1 MVFSSIFVMKF
12 RGTFFINFITLFNSI
27 KYYGNF
33 IYEIKRIH
41 SHLSHFS
48 NQTTTIDND
57 HLFLVQE
64 KLKTLGFLSVIIKA
78 WIYFNLL
85 LLFNYFFLK
94 LNVEIRYFS
103 NIHIPNRYDKKKL
116 CYGRLLQS
124 FILSTLP
131 RFFVQKQN
139 LLKKTNDLFLLIK
152 QFSTKLHHYIF
163 DIWHSK
169 KGIFAGKIPL
179 CHVVV

>member
-1 MVFSSIFVMKF
+1 MAL
-12 RGTFFINFITLFNSI
+12 FFIKLFNSI

-41 SHLSHFS
+41 SHHSHFS

-64 KLKTLGFLSVIIKA
+64 KLKTLSFLSVIIKA

-116 CYGRLLQS
+116 CFQPIEMHENLRQVTAE
-124 FILSTLP
+124 FHFVDFAA
-131 RFFVQKQN
+131 FFVQKQN

-152 QFSTKLHHYIF
+152 QFSTKLHH
-163 DIWHSK
+163 
-169 KGIFAGKIPL
+169 
-179 CHVVV
+179 

>member
-1 MVFSSIFVMKF
+1 MVFSSIVLMKF
-12 RGTFFINFITLFNSI
+12 RGTFFIKLFNSI

-57 HLFLVQE
+57 HLFWVQE
-64 KLKTLGFLSVIIKA
+64 KLKTLSFLSVIIKA

-103 NIHIPNRYDKKKL
+103 NMYTYSKSIRQKEVMFPAHWNAWKSEAGYCRVSFCWLCRVFLYKNKICWKKL
-116 CYGRLLQS
+116 MIY
-124 FILSTLP
+124 
-131 RFFVQKQN
+131 
-139 LLKKTNDLFLLIK
+139 
-152 QFSTKLHHYIF
+152 FS
-163 DIWHSK
+163 
-169 KGIFAGKIPL
+169 
-179 CHVVV
+179 

>member
-1 MVFSSIFVMKF
+1 MAL
-12 RGTFFINFITLFNSI
+12 FFIKFITLFNSI

-64 KLKTLGFLSVIIKA
+64 KLKTLSFLSVIIKA

-85 LLFNYFFLK
+85 LLFNYFFLE

-103 NIHIPNRYDKKKL
+103 NIHIPNRYDKNKLCFQPIEMHENLRQVTVVSFCWLCRVFLYKNKICWKKL
-116 CYGRLLQS
+116 MIY
-124 FILSTLP
+124 
-131 RFFVQKQN
+131 
-139 LLKKTNDLFLLIK
+139 
-152 QFSTKLHHYIF
+152 FS
-163 DIWHSK
+163 
-169 KGIFAGKIPL
+169 
-179 CHVVV
+179 